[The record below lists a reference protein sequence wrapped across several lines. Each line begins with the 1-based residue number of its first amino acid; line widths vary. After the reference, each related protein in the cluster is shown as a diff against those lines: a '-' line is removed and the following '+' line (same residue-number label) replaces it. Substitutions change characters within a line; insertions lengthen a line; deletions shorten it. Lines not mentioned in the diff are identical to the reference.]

1 MVNRG
6 FFSIALLSVAI
17 SLATG
22 STARSAGVATV
33 DITGSF
39 SGASADVGGFCGGTT
54 FTVSGALSTG
64 GTYSGTITRKG
75 ECGEIDP
82 GFTSDG
88 PAFPVSAE
96 FTFTGSWGS
105 TVMKGHGTALLQ
117 QVGVHITYFV
127 VKATLSAAP
136 NQQTVGSVRLAL
148 IAGRNGYDG
157 STWSEGTIAGKL
169 ISHP

>member
-1 MVNRG
+1 VVYRG
-6 FFSIALLSVAI
+6 FLSVLLLSVAI

-22 STARSAGVATV
+22 SVARSAGAPTV
-33 DITGSF
+33 DIAGSF
-39 SGASADVGGFCGGTT
+39 SGTSADVGGFCGGTT

-64 GTYSGTITRKG
+64 GTYVGTITRNG
-75 ECGEIDP
+75 ECGAIDP

-88 PAFPVSAE
+88 PTFPVSAE

-105 TVMKGHGTALLQ
+105 TIMKGHGTALLQ
-117 QVGVHITYFV
+117 VAGVHITYFDV
-127 VKATLSAAP
+127 NATLSAAP

-148 IAGRNGYDG
+148 IAGRNGYDS
-157 STWSEGTIAGKL
+157 STWSLGTIAGKL